1 MVKRDQL
8 DQFKES
14 IREDNNNDQAAEDVV
29 CYVEASVG
37 ISEDEFVEKLWY
49 LYTDDSDLSKIQE
62 TGQYERYIWNNGIQQ
77 LINDNEDKVPEKLD
91 IDIYNKENRERRL
104 LIEAAYQQQYVQ
116 YS

>member
-29 CYVEASVG
+29 CYVEAAVG
-37 ISEDEFVEKLWY
+37 ISEDEFVKKLWD
-49 LYTDDSDLSKIQE
+49 LYTDDSDLSEIQE

-77 LINDNEDKVPEKLD
+77 LINDSEDEVPEKLD
-91 IDIYNKENRERRL
+91 IDI
-104 LIEAAYQQQYVQ
+104 
-116 YS
+116 